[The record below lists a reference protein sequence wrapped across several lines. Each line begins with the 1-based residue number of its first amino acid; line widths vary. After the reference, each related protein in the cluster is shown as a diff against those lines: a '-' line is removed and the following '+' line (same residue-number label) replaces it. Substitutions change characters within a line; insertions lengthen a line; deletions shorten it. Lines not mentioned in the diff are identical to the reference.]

1 MAGHPNNCHCESCNS
16 HEEYCDFCGES
27 LAHCKCR
34 MPDADDVKRVYSLI
48 NLDCPICAAKIEHK
62 IKSLPGVSYAV
73 VSYGTKQLRVSAKN
87 PDAMLPVF
95 QEICRSFLSYVTVVP
110 RDEGPGQSDKFRT
123 YNVAGLDC
131 AACSIKVQDAI
142 AAIPGVKMATLVYET
157 GQLRVTADN
166 YDDLLGKM
174 QAAAEKAEDGV
185 TITERVRAVA
195 KKKYRTYKVEGL
207 DCAAC
212 SVKVQDAIAA
222 LPIVDE
228 AILVYE
234 TGQLRVS
241 ARSYD
246 GLLPLMQ
253 AAADKAEEGVT
264 ISEKEQFG
272 AAKYRTYDIQGL
284 DCAACATKVEDAI
297 KAMPEV
303 KEAVLVYATGQLRVT
318 ADNYD
323 GLMAKMQAVTDKVE
337 DGVTIAERMDNAP
350 VPERKKEKKSFLS
363 ENARELFE
371 LVVGGLIFIV
381 TEWLGLVPEEYHMYF
396 LVIAYVILGWKIVL
410 TALKNL
416 TKGEFFDENFLMTVA
431 TLGAFAIKA
440 WEEAV
445 GVIFFYR
452 VGEWFQDRAADRSRD
467 QIMDAVDMRPE
478 VVNLLI
484 GDDVKVIPSAEARVG
499 DILLVRVGDRIPLDG
514 VVIEGESLLDTSPVT
529 GEPVPVRKT
538 YGDEVLSGCVNT
550 SGMLKIRVEKE
561 LQESMVTKIL
571 DSVENAAANKPY
583 IDKFITR
590 FARVYTPIVVGLAI
604 LVAVVPSLIT
614 GDWHKWIY
622 TALTFLV
629 ISCPCA
635 LVLSVPLSFFA
646 GIGAGSKLGILF
658 KGGNAMEM
666 LKHVAAVV
674 MDKTGTVTKGNFVL
688 QQVVTAGGV
697 SEDEVL
703 KATAGAEQVSTH
715 PIAVSI
721 VNAAKE
727 KNLDIQRPDRFE
739 EIAGEGL
746 VAYYGND
753 TLLAGNTRLMN
764 RYKVDFS
771 GYRAADYGSEVLVA
785 KNGTYLGSMLIRDTL
800 KDDAKQAVADITK
813 QGLTTV
819 MLTGDARKEA
829 EAVAKEAGIQE
840 VRAEL
845 LPQDKL
851 KEMNDLR
858 NKYGGVMF
866 VGDGINDAPVLA
878 GADVGAAMGSGAD
891 AAIEA
896 ADVVFMNSEMSAIPK
911 AIAIAKAVN
920 SVAWQNVVF
929 ALVVKVIIM
938 AAGLFGYASMWA
950 AVFADT
956 GVSVLCVLNACRVLY
971 KKF

>member
-1 MAGHPNNCHCESCNS
+1 
-16 HEEYCDFCGES
+16 
-27 LAHCKCR
+27 
-34 MPDADDVKRVYSLI
+34 MPDADNVKRVYELI
-48 NLDCPICAAKIEHK
+48 NLDCPICASKIEHK
-62 IKSLPGVSYAV
+62 IKSLPGVSYAT

-87 PDAMLPVF
+87 PDAMLPIF

-110 RDEGPGQSDKFRT
+110 REEGPEQSDKFRT
-123 YNVAGLDC
+123 YKVDGLDC
-131 AACSIKVQDAI
+131 AACSIKVQDAVS
-142 AAIPGVKMATLVYET
+142 AIPGVKMATLVYET

-166 YDDLLGKM
+166 YDDLLPKM

-185 TITERVRAVA
+185 TITERVRASA
-195 KKKYRTYKVEGL
+195 QKKYRTYKVDGL

-246 GLLPLMQ
+246 GLLTQMQ
-253 AAADKAEEGVT
+253 AAADKAEEGVK

-272 AAKYRTYDIQGL
+272 AAKFCTYDVQGL

-303 KEAVLVYATGQLRVT
+303 EDAVLVYATGQLRVT
-318 ADNYD
+318 AKSYD
-323 GLMAKMQAVTDKVE
+323 GLTAKMQAVTDKVE
-337 DGVTIAERMDNAP
+337 DGVTIVERADNAP
-350 VPERKKEKKSFLS
+350 VPDRKREKKSFFS
-363 ENARELFE
+363 ENAREIFE
-371 LVVGGLIFIV
+371 LVVGGAIFIV
-381 TEWLGLVPEEYHMYF
+381 TEWLGLVPEQYHMYC
-396 LVIAYVILGWKIVL
+396 LIVAYVILGWKIVL

-431 TLGAFAIKA
+431 TLGAFAIEA

-478 VVNLLI
+478 VVNLLV
-484 GDDVKVIPSAEARVG
+484 GEDVKVIPSAEARVG

-514 VVIEGESLLDTSPVT
+514 VVIDGESLLDTSPVT

-590 FARVYTPIVVGLAI
+590 FARVYTPIVVALA
-604 LVAVVPSLIT
+604 LAVAIIPSLIT

-646 GIGAGSKLGILF
+646 GIGAGSKIGVLF

-666 LKHVAAVV
+666 LKNVAAVV
-674 MDKTGTVTKGNFVL
+674 MDKTGTVTKGNFVVQQIIPAGSASENELL
-688 QQVVTAGGV
+688 Q
-697 SEDEVL
+697 
-703 KATAGAEQVSTH
+703 ATAGAEQVSTH

-721 VNAAKE
+721 VNAAKDR
-727 KNLDIQRPDRFE
+727 NLELQRPERFE
-739 EIAGEGL
+739 EIAGAGL
-746 VAYYGND
+746 VTYYGD
-753 TLLAGNTRLMN
+753 DVLLVGNPRLMDQF
-764 RYKVDFS
+764 KVDYS
-771 GYRAADYGSEVLVA
+771 AYQAADYGSEVLVA
-785 KNGTYLGSMLIRDTL
+785 KNGSYLGSLRINDTL

-813 QGLTTV
+813 LGLATV
-819 MLTGDARKEA
+819 MLTGDARREA
-829 EAVAKEAGIQE
+829 NAVAAEAGITE

-920 SVAWQNVVF
+920 SVAWQNVAF
-929 ALVVKVIIM
+929 ALIVKVIIM
-938 AAGLFGYASMWA
+938 VAGLFGYASMWA

>member
-1 MAGHPNNCHCESCNS
+1 MAGHPDNCGCEECNS

-34 MPDADDVKRVYSLI
+34 MPDADNVKRVYELI
-48 NLDCPICAAKIEHK
+48 NLDCPICASKIEHK
-62 IKSLPGVSYAV
+62 IKSLPGVDYAT
-73 VSYGTKQLRVSAKN
+73 VSYSTKQLRVSAKN
-87 PDAMLPVF
+87 PDAMLPIF

-123 YNVAGLDC
+123 YNVSGLDC
-131 AACSIKVQDAI
+131 AACSIKVQDAV
-142 AAIPGVKMATLVYET
+142 AAIPGVQMATLVYET
-157 GQLRVTADN
+157 GQLRVTADD
-166 YDDLLGKM
+166 YDGLLPKM

-185 TITERVRAVA
+185 TITERVRASA
-195 KKKYRTYKVEGL
+195 QKKYRTYKVDGL

-246 GLLPLMQ
+246 GLLPQMQ

-272 AAKYRTYDIQGL
+272 AAKFRTYDVQGL

-297 KAMPEV
+297 KAMAEV
-303 KEAVLVYATGQLRVT
+303 EDAVLVYATGQLRVT
-318 ADNYD
+318 AKSYD
-323 GLMAKMQAVTDKVE
+323 GLTAKMQAVTDKVE
-337 DGVTIAERMDNAP
+337 DGVTIVEREDNAP
-350 VPERKKEKKSFLS
+350 VPERKKEKSFLS
-363 ENARELFE
+363 ENAREIFE
-371 LVVGGLIFIV
+371 LVVGGAIFIV
-381 TEWLGLVPEEYHMYF
+381 TEWLGLVPEQYHMYC
-396 LVIAYVILGWKIVL
+396 LVVAYVILGWKIVL

-431 TLGAFAIKA
+431 TLGAFAIQA

-478 VVNLLI
+478 VVNLLV
-484 GDDVKVIPSAEARVG
+484 GEDVKVIPSAEARVG

-514 VVIEGESLLDTSPVT
+514 VVIDGESLLDTSPVT
-529 GEPVPVRKT
+529 GEPVPVRKS

-590 FARVYTPIVVGLAI
+590 FARVYTPIVVALALI
-604 LVAVVPSLIT
+604 VAIVPSLMT
-614 GDWHKWIY
+614 GEWNKWIY

-666 LKHVAAVV
+666 LKNVAAVV
-674 MDKTGTVTKGNFVL
+674 MDKTGTVTKGNFVVQEVL
-688 QQVVTAGGV
+688 PAGGANENELLRV
-697 SEDEVL
+697 
-703 KATAGAEQVSTH
+703 TAGAEQVSTH

-721 VNAAKE
+721 VSAAKE
-727 KNLDIQRPDRFE
+727 RNLDMERPDRFE
-739 EIAGEGL
+739 EIAGAGL
-746 VAYYGND
+746 VAYSGNN
-753 TLLAGNTRLMN
+753 TLLVGNPRLMDQFKID
-764 RYKVDFS
+764 YS
-771 GYRAADYGSEVLVA
+771 AYQRAEYGSEVLVA
-785 KNGTYLGSMLIRDTL
+785 KNGTYLGSLRINDTL

-813 QGLTTV
+813 LGLSTV
-819 MLTGDARKEA
+819 MLTGDARREA
-829 EAVAKEAGIQE
+829 EAVAKEAGISE

-866 VGDGINDAPVLA
+866 VGDGINDA
-878 GADVGAAMGSGAD
+878 
-891 AAIEA
+891 
-896 ADVVFMNSEMSAIPK
+896 
-911 AIAIAKAVN
+911 
-920 SVAWQNVVF
+920 
-929 ALVVKVIIM
+929 
-938 AAGLFGYASMWA
+938 
-950 AVFADT
+950 
-956 GVSVLCVLNACRVLY
+956 
-971 KKF
+971 